1 MERRCAL
8 QSSSYENGRLLVNA
22 QDLGTLSPAQ
32 AFGPCRLYAL
42 LGWWVM
48 RHEAR
53 HQ

>member
-32 AFGPCRLYAL
+32 AFGLVDAMLCWA
-42 LGWWVM
+42 GG
-48 RHEAR
+48 
-53 HQ
+53 